1 MLFICQ
7 RFFYF
12 SREMPKY
19 SVRKLLEKFAC
30 EASLAPDGKRAK
42 FAALAEIK
50 QPALGF
56 TTALFDEIIQPLFQL
71 TFKAAFDG
79 LV

>member
-1 MLFICQ
+1 MYHRADTPDC
-7 RFFYF
+7 
-12 SREMPKY
+12 SA
-19 SVRKLLEKFAC
+19 SKLIEKFAC

-42 FAALAEIK
+42 FAALAKIR

-56 TTALFDEIIQPLFQL
+56 ATSLFDEIIQPLFQFA
-71 TFKAAFDG
+71 FKAAFDG